1 MAGKIVFIT
10 GASSGMGYAATKL
23 FALRDW
29 QVYAGAR
36 RTEKIPTGANIHPLH
51 LDVTDKASRN
61 DFATQALDDA
71 GGVDV
76 LINNA
81 GYGEFGPLE
90 EVSEEN
96 ARKQLET
103 NLLGASE
110 LTKLVLPTMRFQRSG
125 RIINISSIGGE
136 MYSPLGGWYYVTKHA
151 LNVWSDTLD
160 TEVRQFGIR
169 SIIVEPGGTASSWTE
184 IAMANAE
191 KNLKPNSP
199 YLKLTNGT
207 KALLKRMGS
216 QSSAT
221 SEDLAEVF
229 YRAATDAKPKYRY
242 YHALGDNFIGHLAR
256 VHQHLFKHVMDF
268 AVDRLTK

>member
-1 MAGKIVFIT
+1 MAGKTVFIT
-10 GASSGMGYAATKL
+10 GASSGMGFAAAKL
-23 FALRDW
+23 FAERGW

-36 RTEKIPTGANIHPLH
+36 RTEKIPAGNNIHALH
-51 LDVTDKASRN
+51 LDVTNRESRN
-61 DFATQALDDA
+61 AFVDEALEVA
-71 GGVDV
+71 GTVDV

-191 KNLKPNSP
+191 KNLKPDSP

-207 KALLKRMGS
+207 KALLKRLGG

-229 YRAATDAKPKYRY
+229 YSAATDVKPKYRY
-242 YHALGDNFIGHLAR
+242 YHSLGDNFVGHFAR
-256 VHQHLFKHVMDF
+256 VHQHLFKHVMNF
-268 AVDRLTK
+268 AVDRLIK